1 MSGYPLYALLLSSV
15 QCITAGSQITCTVR
29 LGIVNTFLY
38 TYGMTTT
45 GVLLYCC
52 DCIILSFSQD
62 SIWIVYLQVDTK
74 YMWIRKTIWKR
85 IWVKMS
91 L

>member
-62 SIWIVYLQVDTK
+62 PIWIVNLQVDTK
-74 YMWIRKTIWKR
+74 YTWIRKTIWK
-85 IWVKMS
+85 
-91 L
+91 